1 MSEIRAT
8 SPHTDMTTHPSIAV
22 EPKQRAGAPTI
33 IQTERL
39 FQGSQEILIA
49 HNDETYRLR
58 ITKNG
63 KLILT
68 K

>member
-1 MSEIRAT
+1 ME
-8 SPHTDMTTHPSIAV
+8 
-22 EPKQRAGAPTI
+22 
-33 IQTERL
+33 
-39 FQGSQEILIA
+39 
-49 HNDETYRLR
+49 HNGETYRLR